1 MTSVM
6 FEYEWICV
14 IMRGF
19 LGKQSCLKLLSDTY
33 ACYRLFW
40 QVLEQVQWQLHSTRV
55 AGMGWPYHELSLLQL
70 FNKPEWKEDQ
80 TWRRLSQGECISGDG
95 SLFICIQA
103 RHG

>member
-1 MTSVM
+1 MDLRH
-6 FEYEWICV
+6 YED
-14 IMRGF
+14 F
-19 LGKQSCLKLLSDTY
+19 FGKQCSLKLLSDTY

-95 SLFICIQA
+95 SLLFAYRPDLAECIIKPVF
-103 RHG
+103 